1 MATTALDFKQKLFG
15 DLKNTAGITDL
26 LGPIAA
32 TNFRIY
38 SGWPQQQPELTG
50 SEPSE
55 AWIIFYDLA
64 TTSPFGEIY
73 QDATYQFNVY
83 ATKQTIGDQVAAK
96 MRDLWQ
102 NAAEQ
107 DGQAIT
113 SDWLIV
119 FAQEIL
125 SQDLY
130 EESRHLYRKLI
141 NFQFRLVKQPY
152 RVGA

>member
-1 MATTALDFKQKLFG
+1 MATTALDFKQKLFS
-15 DLKNTAGITDL
+15 DLKGDAGITAL
-26 LGPIAA
+26 LGTIAS

-50 SEPSE
+50 YEPAE
-55 AWIIFYDLA
+55 GWIVYYDLA
-64 TTSPFGEIY
+64 TTSPFAEIY

-83 ATKQTIGDQVAAK
+83 STKQTIGDQIAAK
-96 MRDLWQ
+96 MRELWQ

-107 DGQAIT
+107 DGHAIT

-130 EESRHLYRKLI
+130 EDSRKLYRKLL
-141 NFQFRLVKQPY
+141 NWQFRLVKQPY